1 LQTID
6 DILKDFSP
14 DRRELIMILH
24 RVQAEFGYVPSEAI
38 RGLARFLKIS
48 ENDIFGVMTF
58 YSAFSLK
65 PKGRFVAKV
74 CLGTACHVR
83 GGAQIAEEIG
93 RELSLAPGQ
102 TTPDGAFTLETVN
115 CLGCCAIGPVVLVNE
130 DYHGHVGIQ
139 QVRKILDAYRAGD
152 APRDSQ
158 DAPSASPAALEQ
170 GHKR

>member
-1 LQTID
+1 VATID

-14 DRRELIMILH
+14 ERRDLIMILH
-24 RVQAEFGYVPSEAI
+24 RVQAAFGYVPRDAI
-38 RGLARFLKIS
+38 QGIARHLNIT
-48 ENDIFGVMTF
+48 ENDIYGVLTF
-58 YSAFSLK
+58 YAAFSLA
-65 PKGRFVAKV
+65 PKGRYVTKV

-102 TTPDGAFTLETVN
+102 TTPDRAFTLETVN

-139 QVRKILDAYRAGD
+139 HVRKLLDKYRAAD
-152 APRDSQ
+152 AARESGSQPREGRRS
-158 DAPSASPAALEQ
+158 
-170 GHKR
+170 